1 MNKKFN
7 TNTKKKN
14 NHNLQKISQIKLK
27 MLKNPYNYLN
37 KLQNNT
43 QQHKSN
49 INQKIH
55 KFLLHLNP
63 YKIIKKPLN
72 NNMLTKRSN
81 LNGLHK

>member
-7 TNTKKKN
+7 TNTNKKN
-14 NHNLQKISQIKLK
+14 NHNLQKMNQLKLK
-27 MLKNPYNYLN
+27 MLKNPYNYLT

-43 QQHKSN
+43 QNKSN
-49 INQKIH
+49 INQNIH
-55 KFLLHLNP
+55 KSLLHLNP
-63 YKIIKKPLN
+63 YKIIKRHLN